1 MRKTTRQ
8 IMRLGTIP
16 SKIYPATVWKKPV
29 KPTKIELTVRN
40 VDNFLNA
47 FDTFEIPRSTEKTI
61 SSMNMDIMLSFIY
74 LNSTNIYYINK
85 PNSIGFLMQ
94 TIH

>member
-16 SKIYPATVWKKPV
+16 SRIYPAKVWKKPV

-47 FDTFEIPRSTEKTI
+47 FDTFENSRSTEKTI
-61 SSMNMDIMLSFIY
+61 LSMNMDIMLSFISI
-74 LNSTNIYYINK
+74 NSANIYYINMS
-85 PNSIGFLMQ
+85 NSIGFLMQ